1 MLHIAKNKNNNVSLH
16 RQNIKIMDK
25 KYILLSNSNTLIKIP
40 IECLVCIMSDGSYS
54 IVSLIDR
61 TTYTFSFNLHTFEI
75 FLESQLGLESQKSI
89 RVGKSLIVNSE
100 YIFSIDIQKQ
110 EIVLSDQEMRIKLH
124 QKASK
129 EALKELKSIIEESI
143 NKKRIKI

>member
-1 MLHIAKNKNNNVSLH
+1 
-16 RQNIKIMDK
+16 MDK

-61 TTYTFSFNLHTFEI
+61 TTYTFSFNLHSFEI
-75 FLESQLGLESQKSI
+75 FLESQLGLESQKFI

-110 EIVLSDQEMRIKLH
+110 EIVLSDHEMRIKLH

>member
-1 MLHIAKNKNNNVSLH
+1 
-16 RQNIKIMDK
+16 
-25 KYILLSNSNTLIKIP
+25 
-40 IECLVCIMSDGSYS
+40 MSDGSYS

-75 FLESQLGLESQKSI
+75 FLESQLGLESQKFI